1 MASIA
6 DRIKEGLLMRNM
18 KQADLVKLTG
28 IGKSSISTYLSGE
41 YEPKQKNI
49 YKIAKA
55 LNVSESWLLGYDV
68 PPEREELLIAQFDR
82 NVVKIPVFPA
92 VPAGTPIEA
101 LNDII
106 DWEEIPAKWL
116 AGGKE
121 YFGVV
126 VKGNSMY
133 PYYMEGD
140 IVIVCKQ
147 PVCECGDD
155 CIVYVNG
162 YEATLKQ
169 VKLHEDGSMT
179 LQPLNPEYAPRTY
192 TPEEIS
198 SLPVMI
204 CGVVKELRR
213 TRK

>member
-1 MASIA
+1 MTLG
-6 DRIKEGLLMRNM
+6 DRLKEARKRKGLTQEELGALIGVQKAAIHKYENNVVVNLKRSTIH
-18 KQADLVKLTG
+18 KL
-28 IGKSSISTYLSGE
+28 
-41 YEPKQKNI
+41 
-49 YKIAKA
+49 AKA
-55 LNVSESWLLGYDV
+55 LDVTPTYLL
-68 PPEREELLIAQFDR
+68 ELEDTKWDSNIEPAQFDR

-116 AGGKE
+116 VGGKE

>member
-1 MASIA
+1 M
-6 DRIKEGLLMRNM
+6 
-18 KQADLVKLTG
+18 TG
-28 IGKSSISTYLSGE
+28 TLS
-41 YEPKQKNI
+41 
-49 YKIAKA
+49 
-55 LNVSESWLLGYDV
+55 
-68 PPEREELLIAQFDR
+68 R
-82 NVVKIPVFPA
+82 IPVFSA
-92 VPAGTPIEA
+92 VPAGTPVEA

-116 AGGKE
+116 VGGKE